1 MCFSYCSS
9 LVELYNGLK
18 AKCSGRFNFETVIDN
33 WDVCSDVNFI
43 SGTILPCDVWYG
55 GFTSHSDVAKKVNK
69 QILSSIRDHR
79 KK

>member
-33 WDVCSDVNFI
+33 WGVCSDVNFI
-43 SGTILPCDVWYG
+43 SGTILPCDVVWG
-55 GFTSHSDVAKKVNK
+55 IH
-69 QILSSIRDHR
+69 
-79 KK
+79 